1 MMAFQDIAQQTFLEQ
16 GMLNHIT
23 DALRSTI
30 DWKLQGDDLSRKLS
44 TLRFMAQSLQRHLER
59 VMALEEYDGY
69 MDMVGRLSPHLGK
82 EVDALR
88 QEHDQFRKAVPRIVA
103 RLERISSTD
112 HIPLGIVCDEL
123 LVLLE
128 GLEGHNRKE
137 ADLIQEAFDREGGG
151 EG

>member
-1 MMAFQDIAQQTFLEQ
+1 MAPQDIAQQTLLEQ
-16 GMLNHIT
+16 GMLYHLT
-23 DALRSTI
+23 DALRSVI
-30 DWKLQGDDLSRKLS
+30 DWKLHGADLSRKLS
-44 TLRFMAQSLQRHLER
+44 TLRFIAQSFQRHLER

-88 QEHDQFRKAVPRIVA
+88 QEHDTFRKAVPRIVA
-103 RLERISSTD
+103 RLERISLTD
-112 HIPLGIVCDEL
+112 HTTMGIVCGEL

-137 ADLIQEAFDREGGG
+137 ADLLQEAFDREGGG